1 MTAKTRIAVVVALL
15 IGAGAVLLVLNL
27 TWLVAILAGG
37 ALLVGIPGFVAGT
50 PRLRLEVRNDQSGTA
65 TLTRDTSSSSLTV
78 WLVNDGRGAAESIE
92 VTMDAGSPRV
102 YNESGNSADPSVL
115 DQTVHPMRW
124 HDHSRRVGP
133 HDEIAIA
140 KLHYGPDDGRPESI
154 TWTARARD
162 MKLRQGIEALEI
174 L

>member
-1 MTAKTRIAVVVALL
+1 LATPQGLLGMTAKTRIVVVVALL
-15 IGAGAVLLVLNL
+15 VGAGAVLLVLNL

-78 WLVNDGRGAAESIE
+78 WLVSDGRGAAESIE
-92 VTMDAGSPRV
+92 VTMDAGSSRV
-102 YNESGNSADPSVL
+102 YNESGNSTDPSVL

-133 HDEIAIA
+133 HARSR
-140 KLHYGPDDGRPESI
+140 LRNCTTGRMMG
-154 TWTARARD
+154 ARNPSGGR
-162 MKLRQGIEALEI
+162 LALET
-174 L
+174 